1 MGSFRFKQFE
11 VVQNFSAMKVNTDA
25 VLLGAWMSVPGGDAA
40 GKVDDAAPMG
50 DAATV
55 DYDALTGGTGTRFLR
70 VLDIGTGTGVIALMA
85 GQRLAEAG
93 VSAHI
98 DAVEIDE
105 DACQDAAANF
115 DAAPW
120 NGISFGLHNVPL
132 QEFSGSGAAAG
143 AGDAAGAAGA
153 AGYDLIFSNPPY
165 FIASLK
171 NDSQAKTTAR
181 HTDTLS
187 QRELLFYSTPL
198 LKEGGTLAIILPVV
212 EGEEL
217 LRKVEFMANAA
228 VAADGNTAALF
239 PSRICYVHTVERKP
253 AKRLMLEFVKCTPSN
268 RPTMRREQLVMMSGG
283 ANTPEYA
290 CLVGDFYIR

>member
-11 VVQNFSAMKVNTDA
+11 VEQNHSAMKVNTDA
-25 VLLGAWMSVPGGDAA
+25 VLLGAWMSVPGGETA
-40 GKVDDAAPMG
+40 GKVDDAAPMEE
-50 DAATV
+50 A
-55 DYDALTGGTGTRFLR
+55 GTRLLR
-70 VLDIGTGTGVIALMA
+70 ALDIGTGTGVIALMA

-98 DAVEIDE
+98 DAVEIDA

-228 VAADGNTAALF
+228 VAAGGNTAALF

-290 CLVGDFYIR
+290 ELVGEFYLR

>member
-40 GKVDDAAPMG
+40 GKVDDTAPMEE
-50 DAATV
+50 A
-55 DYDALTGGTGTRFLR
+55 GTRLLR
-70 VLDIGTGTGVIALMA
+70 ALDIGTGTGVIALMA

-132 QEFSGSGAAAG
+132 QEFSGSGAAGG
-143 AGDAAGAAGA
+143 AGDAAGAAC
-153 AGYDLIFSNPPY
+153 YDLIFSNPPY
-165 FIASLK
+165 FISSLK

-198 LKEGGTLAIILPVV
+198 LKESGTLAIILPVV

-228 VAADGNTAALF
+228 AGGNSAALF

-268 RPTMRREQLVMMSGG
+268 RPTMRREQLVMMSEG

>member
-25 VLLGAWMSVPGGDAA
+25 VLLGAWMSVPGGETACE
-40 GKVDDAAPMG
+40 VDDAAPMG
-50 DAATV
+50 DAASV
-55 DYDALTGGTGTRFLR
+55 DYDALTGGTGSRLLR
-70 VLDIGTGTGVIALMA
+70 ALDIGTGTGVIALMA

-98 DAVEIDE
+98 DAVEIDA

-132 QEFSGSGAAAG
+132 QEFSGSGAA
-143 AGDAAGAAGA
+143 DVAAGA

-217 LRKVEFMANAA
+217 LRKVEFMADAA
-228 VAADGNTAALF
+228 VAAGGDTAALF

-253 AKRLMLEFVKCTPSN
+253 AKRLMLEFVKCSPSN

-290 CLVGDFYIR
+290 ELVGGFYLR

>member
-11 VVQNFSAMKVNTDA
+11 VEQNHSAMKVNTDA
-25 VLLGAWMSVPGGDAA
+25 VLLGAWMSVPGGEDA
-40 GKVDDAAPMG
+40 GG
-50 DAATV
+50 DAV
-55 DYDALTGGTGTRFLR
+55 DASTLTESADSRTLR
-70 VLDIGTGTGVIALMA
+70 ALDIGTGTGVIALMA

-93 VSAHI
+93 ASAHI
-98 DAVEIDE
+98 DAVEIDA
-105 DACQDAAANF
+105 DACKDAAANF

-132 QEFSGSGAAAG
+132 QEFSGSGATVG
-143 AGDAAGAAGA
+143 TTGD

-165 FIASLK
+165 FISSLK

-198 LKEGGTLAIILPVV
+198 LKEGGSLAIILPVV

-228 VAADGNTAALF
+228 VAAGGDTAALF

-253 AKRLMLEFVKCTPSN
+253 AKRLMLEFAKCAPSN

-290 CLVGDFYIR
+290 ELVGGFYLR

>member
-11 VVQNFSAMKVNTDA
+11 VEQNHSAMKVNTDA
-25 VLLGAWMSVPGGDAA
+25 VLLGAWMSVPGGETA
-40 GKVDDAAPMG
+40 GKVDDAAPME
-50 DAATV
+50 DATSADSEV
-55 DYDALTGGTGTRFLR
+55 LTGGTGTRLLR

-98 DAVEIDE
+98 DAVEIDA

-132 QEFSGSGAAAG
+132 QEFSGSGAAGG

-217 LRKVEFMANAA
+217 LRKVEFMADAA
-228 VAADGNTAALF
+228 VAAGGNTAALF

-253 AKRLMLEFVKCTPSN
+253 AKRLMLECVKCAPSN

-290 CLVGDFYIR
+290 GLVGDFYIR

>member
-25 VLLGAWMSVPGGDAA
+25 VLLGAWMSVPGG
-40 GKVDDAAPMG
+40 G
-50 DAATV
+50 TV
-55 DYDALTGGTGTRFLR
+55 RA
-70 VLDIGTGTGVIALMA
+70 LDIGTGTGVIALMA
-85 GQRLAEAG
+85 GQRLAENGIA
-93 VSAHI
+93 AHI
-98 DAVEIDE
+98 DAVEIDA

-132 QEFSGSGAAAG
+132 QEFSGSGATVG
-143 AGDAAGAAGA
+143 TTGDA
-153 AGYDLIFSNPPY
+153 GYNLIFSNPPY

-217 LRKVEFMANAA
+217 LRKVEFMADIA
-228 VAADGNTAALF
+228 VAAGGDTAALF

-253 AKRLMLEFVKCTPSN
+253 AKRLMLEFVKCAPSN

-290 CLVGDFYIR
+290 ELVGGFYLR

>member
-11 VVQNFSAMKVNTDA
+11 VVQNHSAMKVNTDA
-25 VLLGAWMSVPGGDAA
+25 VLLGAWMSVPGGE
-40 GKVDDAAPMG
+40 
-50 DAATV
+50 TV
-55 DYDALTGGTGTRFLR
+55 RA
-70 VLDIGTGTGVIALMA
+70 LDIGTGTGVIALMA
-85 GQRLAEAG
+85 GQRLSETG
-93 VSAHI
+93 VCAHI
-98 DAVEIDE
+98 DAVEIDA
-105 DACQDAAANF
+105 DACKDAAANF
-115 DAAPW
+115 DSAPW
-120 NGISFGLHNVPL
+120 AGISFGLHNVPL
-132 QEFSGSGAAAG
+132 QEFAGG
-143 AGDAAGAAGA
+143 AGDADGADGA

-165 FIASLK
+165 FISSLK

-217 LRKVEFMANAA
+217 LRKVEFMSDVA
-228 VAADGNTAALF
+228 VAAGGDTAALF

-253 AKRLMLEFVKCTPSN
+253 AKRLMLEFVKCAPSN

-283 ANTPEYA
+283 ANTQEYA

>member
-11 VVQNFSAMKVNTDA
+11 VEQNHSAMKVNTDA
-25 VLLGAWMSVPGGDAA
+25 VLLGAWMSVPGGEDVRA
-40 GKVDDAAPMG
+40 
-50 DAATV
+50 
-55 DYDALTGGTGTRFLR
+55 
-70 VLDIGTGTGVIALMA
+70 LDIGTGTGVIALMA
-85 GQRLAEAG
+85 GQKLAEAG

-98 DAVEIDE
+98 DAVEIDA

-132 QEFSGSGAAAG
+132 QVFSGSGAAAG
-143 AGDAAGAAGA
+143 TAGDA
-153 AGYDLIFSNPPY
+153 GYDFIFSNPPY

-228 VAADGNTAALF
+228 VEASHTALF

-253 AKRLMLEFVKCTPSN
+253 AKRLMLEFVKCAPSN
-268 RPTMRREQLVMMSGG
+268 RPAMRREQLIMMSDG

-290 CLVGDFYIR
+290 ELVGGFYLR

>member
-11 VVQNFSAMKVNTDA
+11 VVQNCSAMKVNTDA
-25 VLLGAWMSVPGGDAA
+25 VLLGAWMSLPGG
-40 GKVDDAAPMG
+40 K
-50 DAATV
+50 T
-55 DYDALTGGTGTRFLR
+55 LR
-70 VLDIGTGTGVIALMA
+70 ALDIGTGTGVIALMA

-132 QEFSGSGAAAG
+132 QEFSGSGAAG
-143 AGDAAGAAGA
+143 VVAGA

-198 LKEGGTLAIILPVV
+198 LKESGTLAIILPVV

-228 VAADGNTAALF
+228 VAAGGNTAALF

-290 CLVGDFYIR
+290 ELVGGFYLR